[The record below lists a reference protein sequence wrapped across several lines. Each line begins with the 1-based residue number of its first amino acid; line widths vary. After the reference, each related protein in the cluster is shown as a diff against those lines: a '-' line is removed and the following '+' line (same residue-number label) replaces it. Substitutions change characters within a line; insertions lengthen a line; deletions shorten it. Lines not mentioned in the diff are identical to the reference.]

1 MNQIDMDEEKV
12 FEKDVR
18 FSDDEGN
25 LYVTYLSLREIRL
38 EKPSNSR
45 AKDLVLLISKESFPL
60 KDYEDC
66 FTEEKDDIVLDLDKL
81 LGIKDRLQSQ
91 VLTFLLRGEKE
102 EKITRIV
109 FLNRYVLLKDPRRK
123 ENQNHMTV
131 LLNTLVL
138 DYLYKKEKNKSNLK
152 VKIDGKQLYFL
163 LEDKDC

>member
-1 MNQIDMDEEKV
+1 MDEEKV

-38 EKPSNSR
+38 EKPSNNR
-45 AKDLVLLISKESFPL
+45 AEDLVLLISKESFPL

-66 FTEEKDDIVLDLDKL
+66 FIEEKDDIVLDLDKL

-91 VLTFLLRGEKE
+91 VLTFLLKGEKE

-131 LLNTLVL
+131 LLNTLIL

>member
-38 EKPSNSR
+38 EKPSNCKT
-45 AKDLVLLISKESFPL
+45 KDLVLLISKESFPL

-66 FTEEKDDIVLDLDKL
+66 FIEEKDDIVLDLDKL

>member
-38 EKPSNSR
+38 EKPSNNR
-45 AKDLVLLISKESFPL
+45 AEDLVLLISKESFPL

-66 FTEEKDDIVLDLDKL
+66 FIEEKDDIVLDLDKL

-91 VLTFLLRGEKE
+91 VLTFLLKGEKE

-131 LLNTLVL
+131 LLNTLIL